1 MIRGDRAGGSLDLAH
16 AAMSALPAQFERR
29 PTPTRGIP
37 AGVFGPWTVAWRHR
51 SLIGRLVRRDVA
63 GRYRGS
69 ALGWGWAVLTPLLML
84 GVYTFVFSGVL
95 GARWGG
101 AADGVDG
108 AGAGHTGDFAARV
121 FVGLILFQILA
132 RVMGETP
139 GLMKQN
145 RGLVRKVVFPVEV
158 LVIVRLGS
166 ALFDAL
172 AGFLVFLAIGWVL
185 AGAPSWTV
193 VLAPVA
199 AVPVALL
206 ALGIGWGLAGLG
218 AYLNDLAP
226 IAATLATVI
235 LFMSAVFYP
244 AEIVP
249 QGYRWVIEL
258 NPVAVAIDTARGL
271 AFRPASFDAVR
282 FAVLL
287 GASWLVAWAGLVV
300 FGRVRGGFSDVL

>member
-1 MIRGDRAGGSLDLAH
+1 
-16 AAMSALPAQFERR
+16 MSALPAQFEHR
-29 PTPTRGIP
+29 PKQTRGIP

-51 SLIGRLVRRDVA
+51 SLIGRLVRRDID

-69 ALGWGWAVLTPLLML
+69 ALGVGWAVLTPLLML
-84 GVYTFVFSGVL
+84 AVYTFVFSGVL

-101 AADGVDG
+101 AVQGVEGGG
-108 AGAGHTGDFAARV
+108 AASGGHAGDFAARV

-158 LVIVRLGS
+158 LVVVRLGS

-172 AGFLVFLAIGWVL
+172 AGFAVFLAIGWML
-185 AGAPSWTV
+185 AGAPAWTV

-199 AVPVALL
+199 ALPVALL
-206 ALGIGWGLAGLG
+206 ALGLGWALAGLG

-244 AEIVP
+244 VDIVP
-249 QGYRWVIEL
+249 EAFRWAIEW

-271 AFRPASFDAVR
+271 AFRPASFDAAR

-287 GASWLVAWAGLVV
+287 GGSWLAAWAGLAV

>member
-1 MIRGDRAGGSLDLAH
+1 
-16 AAMSALPAQFERR
+16 MSSLPAQLERR

-37 AGVFGPWTVAWRHR
+37 AGIFGPWTVAWRHR
-51 SLIGRLVRRDVA
+51 SLIGRLVRRDISA
-63 GRYRGS
+63 RYRGS

-101 AADGVDG
+101 AVEGVER
-108 AGAGHTGDFAARV
+108 AGAGHTGDFAARL

-166 ALFDAL
+166 ALFDAV
-172 AGFLVFLAIGWVL
+172 AGFSVFLAIGWML
-185 AGAPSWTV
+185 AGVPAWTV
-193 VLAPVA
+193 VLAPAA

-206 ALGIGWGLAGLG
+206 ALGIGWALAGLG
-218 AYLNDLAP
+218 AYLDDLTP

-244 AEIVP
+244 ASIVP
-249 QGYRWVIEL
+249 GAYRWAIEV
-258 NPVAVAIDTARGL
+258 NPVAAAIDTARGL
-271 AFRPASFDAVR
+271 AFRPSSFDAVR
-282 FAVLL
+282 YVLL
-287 GASWLVAWAGLVV
+287 LGVSWLVAWAGLAV